1 MWPHRGCPNCHLPV
15 IFWFGTVVGEHG
27 AARIRRESRAKRQ
40 TSDIPHPAPRIL
52 FMSDAD
58 INSPVRS
65 PLRRLTGV
73 QIVGTGSYVPE
84 KVVTNEALASLGCD
98 ADWIIQRTGIRERR
112 HAPPE
117 ISTGDMAV
125 EAAERC
131 IASADIDRARIDL
144 LIVATLSPDYLLPAT
159 SSAITDRLKLNCAA
173 MDVSAACAGFMYA
186 LITGMQYVSTGCSNT
201 ALVIGADTNSRVMN
215 PADKKTYPLFGD
227 GAGAVL
233 ITKGSAEQGL
243 LSYTLGADGSGE
255 QLLVRPAGGS
265 RAPLNGC
272 KPGSDWF
279 VKMDGRP
286 VFKWAVRLLDDSSRQ
301 VLHAAGYKTSDVGLW
316 IFHQANI
323 RILDAASDALA
334 IDRAKVETHLDRYG
348 NTSAG
353 SVPIALDEALR
364 GGRFKSGD
372 LLLMCGFGGG
382 LSWGTALMRW

>member
-1 MWPHRGCPNCHLPV
+1 
-15 IFWFGTVVGEHG
+15 
-27 AARIRRESRAKRQ
+27 
-40 TSDIPHPAPRIL
+40 
-52 FMSDAD
+52 MSDTD
-58 INSPVRS
+58 FLTPTRS

-73 QIVGTGSYVPE
+73 QILSTGSYVPE
-84 KVVTNEALASLGCD
+84 KIVTNEALASLGCD

-117 ISTGDMAV
+117 ISTSDMALAAATRCL
-125 EAAERC
+125 EAA
-131 IASADIDRARIDL
+131 DVDRRDIDL
-144 LIVATLSPDYLLPAT
+144 LVLATLSPDYLLPAT
-159 SSAITDRLKLNCAA
+159 AAAVQDRLGLNCAA

-186 LITGMQYVSTGCSNT
+186 LVTGMQFVATGSSKL

-215 PADKKTYPLFGD
+215 PDDKKTYPLFGD

-233 ITKGSAEQGL
+233 LAKGSDEQGL

-255 QLLVRPAGGS
+255 QLLIRPAGGS
-265 RAPLNGC
+265 RVPLPDVSRN
-272 KPGSDWF
+272 GSDWF

-301 VLHAAGYKTSDVGLW
+301 VLGAAGYDAGDVDLW
-316 IFHQANI
+316 LFHQANI
-323 RILDAASDALA
+323 RILDAAADALA
-334 IDRAKVETHLDRYG
+334 IDRSKIETHLDRYG

-353 SVPIALDEALR
+353 SVPIALDEAFR
-364 GGRFKSGD
+364 AGRFQRGD